1 MHNRP
6 LARSLIS
13 VVDLL
18 LCACSLLFPS
28 GDPAFAQNAAPQSVA
43 GSQPAGSSARPLSLT
58 DAILLA
64 KQRSYVTQQFDA
76 RVAGAAARTA
86 GTRAFL
92 NPTVSLGSHVGQD
105 AAGTDEDVVVTQT
118 IELGDKRRQRS
129 RAAFA
134 EQQAATFDRAGA
146 QNDLVYNVKSAYYE
160 ALRADASR
168 QLAQTA
174 RDNAVKIAQAAE
186 LQFTAGDVPRT
197 QVTRSK
203 IEQTRAEQALIA
215 AETERANRYATLR
228 SLANLPSDQQLDLT
242 DKLAF
247 TPISATLTSLNT
259 FALEHRPDLQSAARL
274 RASREALLH
283 ESRAQ
288 SQPDFFVEGRHSTI
302 DPTVGGSTLRFGFLF
317 PLLDFGKNRADISSA
332 KAALKE
338 QDAIAAEARRL
349 ALLDVETALRNY
361 EQTRRAVEAFVG
373 GRLSSSQELLNLA
386 QLGYSRGA
394 TSLLEL
400 LDAQQVYRSEQTDYL
415 RALADYNIAVAALE
429 HAVGGRLP

>member
-1 MHNRP
+1 
-6 LARSLIS
+6 
-13 VVDLL
+13 
-18 LCACSLLFPS
+18 
-28 GDPAFAQNAAPQSVA
+28 
-43 GSQPAGSSARPLSLT
+43 
-58 DAILLA
+58 
-64 KQRSYVTQQFDA
+64 
-76 RVAGAAARTA
+76 
-86 GTRAFL
+86 
-92 NPTVSLGSHVGQD
+92 
-105 AAGTDEDVVVTQT
+105 
-118 IELGDKRRQRS
+118 
-129 RAAFA
+129 
-134 EQQAATFDRAGA
+134 
-146 QNDLVYNVKSAYYE
+146 
-160 ALRADASR
+160 
-168 QLAQTA
+168 
-174 RDNAVKIAQAAE
+174 
-186 LQFTAGDVPRT
+186 
-197 QVTRSK
+197 VTRSK